1 MTLNLGAA
9 SGIGQ
14 GTAYMFAKSGARL
27 VVTDRD
33 EINLKETAKKC
44 EELSKQKALAIV
56 GDLTVQSDLEN
67 LMNTTMETFKQLDV
81 LVNNA
86 GDLIMGTL
94 LQTSTEDFDK
104 MMNINIR
111 YVQPADPSHLKAHRN
126 KFVLIGLTIQGFF
139 NRHKL
144 LQGFFQSHLKIV

>member
-111 YVQPADPSHLKAHRN
+111 
-126 KFVLIGLTIQGFF
+126 
-139 NRHKL
+139 
-144 LQGFFQSHLKIV
+144 